1 MGRALSKKDPTNDRI
16 DPNGPGY
23 VDSDVAGEIPHKI
36 NTIAETGESARVQH
50 RIRIGVED
58 LNSFGSSSCIPI
70 HGVEG
75 ERMGVAVGE
84 IDVKAERAIAVPGCG
99 NSPGTIPGLQ
109 SSRINGARSPSV
121 VKLIFNGQ
129 GSIAWDALRVVG
141 HGISIGSV
149 NAMPVALRRGIGG
162 DKARGCFRS
171 AATAGSSKKD
181 AADYRI
187 DPTSPGYVD
196 SDVAGEIPHKINTI
210 AETGE
215 SPRVE
220 HRTGVGINDLNGFGS
235 YDRVPVHGVQ
245 GELMGVA
252 VGQIDVKAKRAIAIP
267 GCRNSPGT
275 IPGLQSS
282 RINGARSPRVVQ
294 LIFDGQ
300 GSIAW
305 DALRVVGHGI
315 SIGPVNAMPVAL
327 RRGIG
332 SDKAGRGLRTATAG
346 TSKEDAADYRI
357 DPTSPG
363 YVDSNVAG
371 EIPDQINTIT
381 ETGESPRVE
390 HRTGVGINDLNGFGS
405 CDRVPVHG
413 VEGERMGVAV
423 GEIDVKAERAIAV
436 PGCGN
441 SPGTIPGLQSS
452 RINGARS
459 PRVVQLIFDGQG
471 SIAWDA
477 L

>member
-58 LNSFGSSSCIPI
+58 LNSFGSSSCIPN

-141 HGISIGSV
+141 HGIPIGSV
-149 NAMPVALRRGIGG
+149 NTMPVALRRGIG
-162 DKARGCFRS
+162 A
-171 AATAGSSKKD
+171 
-181 AADYRI
+181 
-187 DPTSPGYVD
+187 
-196 SDVAGEIPHKINTI
+196 
-210 AETGE
+210 
-215 SPRVE
+215 
-220 HRTGVGINDLNGFGS
+220 
-235 YDRVPVHGVQ
+235 
-245 GELMGVA
+245 
-252 VGQIDVKAKRAIAIP
+252 
-267 GCRNSPGT
+267 
-275 IPGLQSS
+275 
-282 RINGARSPRVVQ
+282 
-294 LIFDGQ
+294 
-300 GSIAW
+300 
-305 DALRVVGHGI
+305 
-315 SIGPVNAMPVAL
+315 
-327 RRGIG
+327 
-332 SDKAGRGLRTATAG
+332 DKAGCGLRAAIAG

-371 EIPDQINTIT
+371 EIPDQIYTIT